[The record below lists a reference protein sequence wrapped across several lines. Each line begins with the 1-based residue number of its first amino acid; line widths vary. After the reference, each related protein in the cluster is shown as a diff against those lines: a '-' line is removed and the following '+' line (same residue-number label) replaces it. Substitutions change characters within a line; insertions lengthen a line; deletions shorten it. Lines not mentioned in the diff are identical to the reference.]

1 MGCSSGDGTG
11 YNNVGEIPCLISGA
25 GFKERPKKI
34 TNLVNSI
41 LQLGNKLVSASWR
54 DISKMSTNQIH
65 ANSIR
70 YKRKW
75 ACSCSYERV
84 LTEGKHI
91 LGYHRLY

>member
-11 YNNVGEIPCLISGA
+11 YNNVGEIPCLTSGA
-25 GFKERPKKI
+25 GFEERHKKV
-34 TNLVNSI
+34 TNLINSI

-54 DISKMSTNQIH
+54 EISKMSTNQIH

-70 YKRKW
+70 HKHKW
-75 ACSCSYERV
+75 ICLCSQRRV
-84 LTEGKHI
+84 LTEGEHI